1 MKRLLMSATAAALL
15 AGVPAG
21 EAAAQEMRMERGPSR
36 FDLGVYAGGAYTS
49 SWFESRS
56 ITLNGTPIPDDND
69 DGEGYRIG
77 LAPMFGANATFWAT
91 PAFGFRAHYGYMPS
105 NLPEPSDDGDAFGG
119 NDGGAFGSNDDYVLN
134 NHFYDLSLIFRLPN
148 LPLFSAVS
156 SNLYGWAGG
165 GGLTSNLAGSA
176 GPNGE
181 ECEPRLL
188 AAGACLR
195 YEEDLATVG
204 QGVVGIGGDILG
216 GTRIL
221 GLGAFAELAAHI
233 YDSPVHVGDS
243 FLGPITAPTG
253 ATVRVADDRYAV
265 TTRLVLGLKAA
276 FGSFAP
282 AMAPLPPPPP
292 PPPPRVAPVAPAMQ
306 PIQVCVL
313 EGQQLRNVDAMF
325 NPSTGDTMVMQAG
338 QQQPFG
344 RAFPATRGY
353 AAGQTF
359 FINNEPVMFGG
370 RRFVKFGLSRVIG
383 AQELARVGET
393 TGVQVFAEAGAAA
406 PYDAIYLPVRTG
418 CEFQPYQAEQ
428 QIQVRG

>member
-1 MKRLLMSATAAALL
+1 MKRLLMSAATAALL
-15 AGVPAG
+15 VGGTAAG
-21 EAAAQEMRMERGPSR
+21 AAAQEMMMDRGPSR
-36 FDLGVYAGGAYTS
+36 FDLGVYAGGAYTT

-56 ITLNGTPIPDDND
+56 VTLNGTTTPDEGG
-69 DGEGYRIG
+69 DGEDYRIG

-91 PAFGFRAHYGYMPS
+91 PVFGFRAHYGYMPS
-105 NLPEPSDDGDAFGG
+105 NLPEPSDDNAAFA
-119 NDGGAFGSNDDYVLN
+119 DNDDYVLN
-134 NHFYDLSLIFRLPN
+134 NHFYDLSLILRLPN

-165 GGLTSNLAGSA
+165 GGYTANVAGQS

-181 ECEPRLL
+181 LCEPRLL
-188 AAGACLR
+188 AAGGCLSF
-195 YEEDLATVG
+195 DTDHATVG

-233 YDSPVHVGDS
+233 YDSPVHVGDA
-243 FLGPITAPTG
+243 FVGPITAPTG
-253 ATVRVADDRYAV
+253 TTVRVADDKYAV

-282 AMAPLPPPPP
+282 AMAPPPPPP
-292 PPPPRVAPVAPAMQ
+292 PPPPVVEAPAMQ

-325 NPSTGDTMVMQAG
+325 NPATGDTMVMQAG
-338 QQQPFG
+338 QEQPFG
-344 RAFPATRGY
+344 QAYPATQGY

-359 FINNEPVMFGG
+359 FINNEPVMLGG
-370 RRFVKFGLSRVIG
+370 RRYVKFGLPRVIG
-383 AQELARVGET
+383 VEELSRAGDYQ
-393 TGVQVFAEAGAAA
+393 GVQVFTEAGAMMPAEV
-406 PYDAIYLPVRTG
+406 IYLPVRTG

-428 QIQVRG
+428 QIRVRG

>member
-21 EAAAQEMRMERGPSR
+21 EAAAQEMRTERGPSR

-56 ITLNGTPIPDDND
+56 ITLNGTPTPDEND

-91 PAFGFRAHYGYMPS
+91 PVFGFRAHYGYMPS
-105 NLPEPSDDGDAFGG
+105 NLPEPSDGGD
-119 NDGGAFGSNDDYVLN
+119 AFGSNDDYVLN

-165 GGLTSNLAGSA
+165 GGLTSNVAGSA

-181 ECEPRLL
+181 GCEPRLL
-188 AAGACLR
+188 AAGACLS
-195 YEEDLATVG
+195 YEEDFATVG

-233 YDSPVHVGDS
+233 YDSPVHVGDG

-253 ATVRVADDRYAV
+253 TTVRVADDRYAV

-292 PPPPRVAPVAPAMQ
+292 PPPVAPEAPSMQ

-338 QQQPFG
+338 QEQPFG
-344 RAFPATRGY
+344 QAFPATQGY

-370 RRFVKFGLSRVIG
+370 HRFVKFGPPRVIG
-383 AQELARVGET
+383 VQELARVGEIM
-393 TGVQVFAEAGAAA
+393 GVQAFAEAGAAA
-406 PYDAIYLPVRTG
+406 PYEVIYLPVRTG

-428 QIQVRG
+428 QIRVRG